1 LIDFTDYPT
10 SADIVSSKADI
21 KQIYATGHG
30 SVKMRA
36 TYQKEK
42 GNIVENGVKCHNP
55 HPITLMNTYIL
66 HAMI

>member
-1 LIDFTDYPT
+1 MEIMPAPDYPT

-42 GNIVENGVKCHNP
+42 GDLLIQV
-55 HPITLMNTYIL
+55 TS
-66 HAMI
+66 